1 MTDSVTDGAEI
12 TRVKPINHVPLRVS
26 LVALTL
32 VLVVAGLVV
41 SGFSVT
47 GAMRSDLIARTDS
60 GLRSAIET
68 WARPIRDD
76 GFGGP
81 SGPRRPPSRYY
92 SRFVTQEGLV
102 FGDGAG
108 FSSSPDLSGLGDT
121 DIGPITVSS
130 EGGKGP
136 RWRVVQRVSGNIE
149 SVVATPLSDVESTL
163 SRLIW
168 LQVGIG
174 GGVVVVI
181 GVLSYLLV
189 RTSLRPLRRVEETA
203 HAIADGNLTMRVPP
217 APTNT
222 EVGSLSAS
230 LNTMLGHIGR
240 AFAATEESER
250 QARESEET
258 MRRFIADASH
268 ELRTPLTSIKGFGEL
283 YKQGA
288 VPSGDAMSRIDTE
301 AERMKLL
308 VEDLLMLA
316 RLDAHRPLQA
326 GPVDLLSL
334 VSDAVHSARAAAPQR
349 DIGVRIEPMDEPPVV
364 SGDVNRLMQVL
375 RNLINNAIAHT
386 PADATIT
393 IGIEPDGCDHLV
405 LSVADTGNGLTEEEA
420 RRVFERFYRGD
431 SSRYRGEGG
440 GSGLGLSI
448 VAALVAAHGGT
459 VGVDS
464 VPGKGARF
472 WVLLP
477 REAV

>member
-1 MTDSVTDGAEI
+1 MSAVVTDGPEI
-12 TRVKPINHVPLRVS
+12 TRFTPIHHVPLRVS

-32 VLVVAGLVV
+32 VLVVAGLAV
-41 SGFSVT
+41 SGFAVT
-47 GAMRSDLIARTDS
+47 GAMRSDLISRTDS
-60 GLRSAIET
+60 GLRNAIET

-76 GFGGP
+76 GFGNMP
-81 SGPRRPPSRYY
+81 GPRRPPSRYY
-92 SRFVTQEGLV
+92 SRLVTAAGTV
-102 FGDGAG
+102 YGDDAG
-108 FSSSPDLSGLGDT
+108 YSHSPDLSGLGDDDT
-121 DIGPITVSS
+121 GPVTVSS
-130 EGGKGP
+130 EDGDGP
-136 RWRVVQRVSGNIE
+136 RWRVVKRVAGDAE
-149 SVVATPLSDVESTL
+149 SVVATPMSDIESTV

-168 LQVGIG
+168 LQVGICG
-174 GGVVVVI
+174 VVVVVI

-189 RTSLRPLRRVEETA
+189 RAGLRPLRRVEETA

-217 APTNT
+217 VPANT

-230 LNTMLGHIGR
+230 LNTMLGHIQR
-240 AFAATEESER
+240 AFAATEASER

-288 VPSGDAMSRIDTE
+288 VPSDDAMGRIDTE

-316 RLDAHRPLQA
+316 RLDAHRPLQS
-326 GPVDLLSL
+326 GQIDLLSL
-334 VSDAVHSARAAAPQR
+334 VTDAVHSARAAAPQR
-349 DIGVRIEPMDEPPVV
+349 DIGVRVEPMDEPPVV
-364 SGDVNRLMQVL
+364 AGDVNRLMQVL

-386 PADATIT
+386 PPEATIT
-393 IGIEPDGCDHLV
+393 VGIGADDAAHVV
-405 LSVADTGNGLTEEEA
+405 LSVTDTGNGLTEEEVSK
-420 RRVFERFYRGD
+420 VFERFYRGD
-431 SSRYRGEGG
+431 ASRHRGEGG

-464 VPGKGARF
+464 TPGQGARF
-472 WVLLP
+472 WVRLP
-477 REAV
+477 REAA

>member
-1 MTDSVTDGAEI
+1 MAASATDSPEI
-12 TRVKPINHVPLRVS
+12 TRLTPIHHVPLRVS

-32 VLVVAGLVV
+32 VLVMAGLVV
-41 SGFSVT
+41 SGFAVT
-47 GAMRSDLIARTDS
+47 GAMRSDLISRTDT
-60 GLRSAIET
+60 GLRNAIET

-76 GFGGP
+76 GFGAP
-81 SGPRRPPSRYY
+81 PGPRRPPSRYY
-92 SRFVTQEGLV
+92 SRLITSDGTVY
-102 FGDGAG
+102 GDDAG
-108 FSSSPDLSGLGDT
+108 YTHSPDLSGLGDG
-121 DIGPITVSS
+121 DAGPITVPS
-130 EGGKGP
+130 EGGGGP
-136 RWRVVQRVSGNIE
+136 RWRVVRSVVGTAE
-149 SVVATPLSDVESTL
+149 SVVATPLSDVESTV

-189 RTSLRPLRRVEETA
+189 RASLRPLRRVEETA
-203 HAIADGNLTMRVPP
+203 HAIADGNLTMRVPQV
-217 APTNT
+217 PTNT

-230 LNTMLGHIGR
+230 LNTMLGHIQR
-240 AFAATEESER
+240 AFAATEASER

-288 VPSGDAMSRIDTE
+288 VPSSEAMGRIDTE
-301 AERMKLL
+301 AQRMKLL

-316 RLDAHRPLQA
+316 RLDAHRPLQSR
-326 GPVDLLSL
+326 PVDLLSL
-334 VSDAVHSARAAAPQR
+334 ASDAVHSARAAAPDR
-349 DIGVRIEPMDEPPVV
+349 DIGVHLDPMDDPPVV

-386 PADATIT
+386 PADAAIAV
-393 IGIEPDGCDHLV
+393 GIEADDSTHLV
-405 LSVADTGNGLTEEEA
+405 LSVTDTGNGLTEEEVA
-420 RRVFERFYRGD
+420 HVFERFYRGD
-431 SSRYRGEGG
+431 ASRHRGEGG

-464 VPGKGARF
+464 APGQGARF
-472 WVLLP
+472 WVRLP